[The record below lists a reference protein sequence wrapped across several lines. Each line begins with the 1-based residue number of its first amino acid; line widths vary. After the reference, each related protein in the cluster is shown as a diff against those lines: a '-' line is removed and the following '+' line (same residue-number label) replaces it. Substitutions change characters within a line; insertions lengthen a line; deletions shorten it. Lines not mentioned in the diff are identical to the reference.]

1 MVICGFHAVEESL
14 RSGVHGSLLVSR
26 SGPRSQAL
34 KALAQGQ
41 GVAVR
46 SAAVKELNRI
56 CGHDRHQGVVLLYE
70 SPGGPGTV
78 KANLQTALA
87 AIQGSAPLILL
98 LDELNDPRNLGAVLR
113 SADQLGVDLVVTTIR
128 RSVSQTPGVIRAS
141 AGASRYVPLVPVG
154 NLVQA
159 IERCK
164 RSRYWIYG
172 ADMDGE
178 SLQTVR
184 FDGPVALVMGGEHR
198 GLRRLVRERCD
209 FLVRIP
215 SRGRVDS
222 FNVSVAAGILL
233 YEVRRQQ
240 GFPAFP

>member
-14 RSGVHGSLLVSR
+14 RSGAHGSLLISR
-26 SGPRSQAL
+26 SGPRGQAL
-34 KALAQGQ
+34 KTLAEGR
-41 GVAVR
+41 GIAVR

-56 CGHDRHQGVVLLYE
+56 CGHDRHQGVVLLCE
-70 SPGGPGTV
+70 SPGSPGTV
-78 KANLQTALA
+78 KVNLQTALG
-87 AIQGSAPLILL
+87 AIQGGAPLILL

-113 SADQLGVDLVVTTIR
+113 SADQFGVDLVATTIR
-128 RSVSQTPGVIRAS
+128 RSAPQTPGVTRAS

-159 IERCK
+159 IETCK

-172 ADMDGE
+172 ADLDGE
-178 SLQTVR
+178 SLQTVS

-233 YEVRRQQ
+233 YEIRRQQ